1 MYGHTIRSKLPM
13 IEDIETAPQ
22 NTDFRDRD
30 QALKEKGKETEDNR
44 RRAQRSSIDSGD
56 TVLMQN
62 LLPGNKLSTTFN
74 PKQYVVVSRSG
85 PRVTVED
92 PQNGKSYDRNVAH
105 LKKIVEP
112 ELSSNEASD
121 ELCSQDQLQLQ
132 ESSEEDFLG
141 FDLEAEARPPEPIGP
156 SRQRR
161 HTKQPARFNDYLM

>member
-1 MYGHTIRSKLPM
+1 M
-13 IEDIETAPQ
+13 
-22 NTDFRDRD
+22 
-30 QALKEKGKETEDNR
+30 
-44 RRAQRSSIDSGD
+44 
-56 TVLMQN
+56 
-62 LLPGNKLSTTFN
+62 
-74 PKQYVVVSRSG
+74 
-85 PRVTVED
+85 ED